1 MLQADNKEIDA
12 FFATLDADGSGAVDL
27 AEMKPALK
35 ALQKQAVA
43 ADAEK
48 ARLLKKSEGLQE
60 RIDAVLKVA
69 ALTEAVEKE
78 AAALKQAQE
87 QPSAAARIGA
97 MLIKKNVKVGGGQ
110 QHPVHGHVQPAQ
122 PTCVARVGGRCGG
135 HPVRACRTRAH
146 PAHPCMCALRM
157 QVGDVASTWDKDGDG
172 KVSRAE
178 FKGYITGE
186 KGLGMKELEGL
197 EVGARATT
205 HSLTVPSTVVHTTQ
219 RSPCTA
225 PNRLSAQRIT
235 EAAALRTCCTDRG
248 ALRHARR
255 GGRRRARHR

>member
-97 MLIKKNVKVGGGQ
+97 MLIKKNVKVGSGQ
-110 QHPVHGHVQPAQ
+110 QHHPMSSPPSPRVLRVWVGDAAGTPCVHVVHVRIP
-122 PTCVARVGGRCGG
+122 PT
-135 HPVRACRTRAH
+135 RACARCVCRWATWRARGTRTATARCRA
-146 PAHPCMCALRM
+146 P
-157 QVGDVASTWDKDGDG
+157 S
-172 KVSRAE
+172 SRA
-178 FKGYITGE
+178 TS
-186 KGLGMKELEGL
+186 
-197 EVGARATT
+197 R
-205 HSLTVPSTVVHTTQ
+205 
-219 RSPCTA
+219 
-225 PNRLSAQRIT
+225 
-235 EAAALRTCCTDRG
+235 
-248 ALRHARR
+248 ARR
-255 GGRRRARHR
+255 GSG